1 METLSLLT
9 LEIGNALYRVYDL
22 SHGFENGFRKNN
34 AYIVKTDLDTG
45 VYPYRGELKSFKK
58 MFLPDNDLKP
68 GIYALEDSDPAKI
81 QIYHATGKEAE
92 LYSLDAIVNL
102 ADIDI
107 KSKIKSE
114 DIIKVKMNTSG
125 GDSWMPELK
134 EDDDATSTLLKSA
147 IRLKHMVF
155 ADYAPRLEYDA
166 VGKGQG
172 SKGVSAKS
180 NSKRA
185 IENNQ
190 TTSMN
195 KMLYYCNSFDLDL
208 VIGVRDRLDARDPM
222 FQDGKVLLLYPFGDE
237 FPLDNTVTVSEMKH
251 EIDTAHLTAS
261 ESEDDDIYSF

>member
-45 VYPYRGELKSFKK
+45 VYPYRG
-58 MFLPDNDLKP
+58 
-68 GIYALEDSDPAKI
+68 LEGSDPVKI

-208 VIGVRDRLDARDPM
+208 VIGVRDRPDARDPM

>member
-22 SHGFENGFRKNN
+22 EHGFKNGFRKNN

-58 MFLPDNDLKP
+58 MFDPDCDLKP
-68 GIYALEDSDPAKI
+68 GIYSLEDSDPVKI
-81 QIYHATGKEAE
+81 QIYHATGKDAE
-92 LYSLDAIVNL
+92 QYSLDSIEDL
-102 ADIDI
+102 AKIDLL
-107 KSKIKSE
+107 SKIKPE

-125 GDSWMPELK
+125 GDSWMPELHD
-134 EDDDATSTLLKSA
+134 DDDATSTLLKSA

-185 IENNQ
+185 IEKNQ

-208 VIGVRDRLDARDPM
+208 VIGVRDRPDARDPM
-222 FQDGKVLLLYPFGDE
+222 FPDGKVLLLYPFGDE
-237 FPLDNTVTVSEMKH
+237 FPLDNTVTIQEMKH
-251 EIDTAHLTAS
+251 DIDTAHLSAS
-261 ESEDDDIYSF
+261 ESDDVDIYSF